1 MWLSRQAYSDLR
13 EQFTKAE
20 AVRETLLAHNR
31 ALEVTLDWFRVR
43 ITQLEQERA
52 ALVQN
57 YMGVTI
63 PTPSIER
70 KKTVEETLYHA
81 TPHFGDMGDGEAAAQ
96 GVSWDEHGILTF
108 ADKK

>member
-1 MWLSRQAYSDLR
+1 MWLSHRAYSDLHD
-13 EQFTKAE
+13 QLIKAE
-20 AVRETLLAHNR
+20 AIKETLLAHNR

-63 PTPSIER
+63 PVPSIER
-70 KKTVEETLYHA
+70 KKPAEESPYHS
-81 TPHFGDMGDGEAAAQ
+81 TPHFGDMGDSDAAAQ